1 MSPRWPEIAAAA
13 TTFASVIVIVLA
25 PGTVA
30 LTAFVQRRLA
40 WTRGV
45 QISSVYTTVTL
56 GLALV
61 GLGVWPEWLG
71 SGFEPPLGLIA
82 SVATGA
88 AMTWPVTRV
97 DAAVS
102 RRLAALVSS
111 RSAPVA
117 VRRAAGTRARV
128 VPAGIAGPATTAS
141 VVGVGR
147 AASRPRAAGYR
158 RQRDGDRRAHR
169 LVWLLA
175 VAVAE
180 EMLFRGALVG
190 WAATLALPLEI
201 LACAVITVVFLLL
214 HSGFGWHQ
222 VVAKAP
228 LAVAALAVALGSG
241 TVWGAVVLHC
251 LFNLWYWRR
260 QSWLASSPVGT
271 AATA

>member
-1 MSPRWPEIAAAA
+1 MSPRWPEIASAA
-13 TTFASVIVIVLA
+13 TTFASVIVVVLA

-40 WTRGV
+40 WTRGI

-61 GLGVWPEWLG
+61 GLIIWPEWLG
-71 SGFEPPLGLIA
+71 SGAEPPLGLVASIA
-82 SVATGA
+82 VGA
-88 AMTWPVTRV
+88 ALTWPVTRV

-111 RSAPVA
+111 RNAPVA
-117 VRRAAGTRARV
+117 VRRPAGARARV

-141 VVGVGR
+141 RPGVGPPTARGR
-147 AASRPRAAGYR
+147 AAGDR

-175 VAVAE
+175 VALAE
-180 EMLFRGALVG
+180 ELLFRGALVG
-190 WAATLALPLEI
+190 WSATLALPLEI
-201 LACAVITVVFLLL
+201 LACGAITVVFLLL

-222 VVAKAP
+222 VVAKVP
-228 LAVAALAVALGSG
+228 LALATLAVALGSG